1 MATVTCPKCG
11 NRQEGGDDCEN
22 CGIVFARYEVP
33 EEVTPSAILPVG
45 TKQQNGGAGGE
56 SGGLFRKLIKLSSW
70 AALVIGVVFLFLILK
85 PAAPPDIDQDP
96 ASAKR
101 VEAALKGADR
111 AARRNRP
118 YTLAM
123 NEADLN
129 YWLQKNLDMGENP
142 GQGAVSDV
150 QKRAVNLVTGGALAK
165 IPSQIGGEA
174 AGAGKVAPPGATPP
188 INQMQPTLREVRS
201 AVSDIR
207 INLSGDEVQA
217 YLLFEVFGKDLT
229 LELEGR
235 LVTQDGYL
243 RMEPTAGRIGSFSI
257 PAVVLNSAVSR
268 LFDAPDSREQFR
280 LDDSISGI
288 RIENGQLIVQ
298 YR

>member
-11 NRQEGGDDCEN
+11 NRQEGGDDCES
-22 CGIVFARYEVP
+22 CGIVFSRYEAP
-33 EEVTPSAILPVG
+33 EAAAPSAILPVG
-45 TKQQNGGAGGE
+45 TKKQNGGGGGE
-56 SGGLFRKLIKLSSW
+56 SRGLFRKLIKLSGW
-70 AALVIGVVFLFLILK
+70 AALIIGVVSLFLILK

-101 VEAALKGADR
+101 VEAALKGANR

-129 YWLQKNLDMGENP
+129 YWLQKNLDMGDDT

-150 QKRAVNLVTGGALAK
+150 QKRAVNRVTGGALAK

-217 YLLFEVFGKDLT
+217 YLLFELFGKDLT
-229 LELEGR
+229 LELAGR

-243 RMEPTAGRIGSFSI
+243 RMEPTAGRLGSFPI
-257 PAVVLNSAVSR
+257 PAVALNNAVSR
-268 LFDAPDSREQFR
+268 LFDAPENREQFR

-288 RIENGQLIVQ
+288 RIENGQLVVE